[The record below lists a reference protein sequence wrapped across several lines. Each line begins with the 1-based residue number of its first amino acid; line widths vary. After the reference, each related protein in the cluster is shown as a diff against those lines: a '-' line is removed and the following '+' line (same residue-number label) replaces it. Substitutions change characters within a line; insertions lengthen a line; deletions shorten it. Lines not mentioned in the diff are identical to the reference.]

1 MDRENEQLTALTS
14 LFSDFLRINQA
25 DRQQNNTIFY
35 GVVAVVTLVMALVG
49 FLGYRFF
56 LISQKAPD
64 IPIVQKIDTGESK
77 LALEETNKRLSA
89 LTGNLMLTAGNIE
102 DIKAILKKIEAK
114 KQESR
119 VEIRTIYI
127 ERDKKHKKAKAKPKP
142 KPKTDT
148 VWLPQSEVD
157 KLNRQAEM
165 VRPKKPVIDMVGGE
179 AVLK

>member
-1 MDRENEQLTALTS
+1 MDRENEQLTALTA

-56 LISQKAPD
+56 LISQKPPE
-64 IPIVQKIDTGESK
+64 IPIVQKIDTGESR

-102 DIKAILKKIEAK
+102 DIKAILQKIEAK
-114 KQESR
+114 KQETR
-119 VEIRTIYI
+119 VEIRTIYV
-127 ERDKKHKKAKAKPKP
+127 EREKKRKKAKAKPKP
-142 KPKTDT
+142 VEAET

-157 KLNRQAEM
+157 KLNRHAAAQAK
-165 VRPKKPVIDMVGGE
+165 PKKPVIDMVGGE